1 MSIGLYQSSTSTAA
15 SALSASELSASATNV
30 GQEILEEIQQA
41 HRYRVFVQHRGRWV
55 VGCRFASLEQAR
67 HTAGLAFRR
76 SELPT
81 QVRDADDVVLFELRP
96 GIEVDSLVSDF
107 QSQQKQS

>member
-15 SALSASELSASATNV
+15 SALSASATDV
-30 GQEILEEIQQA
+30 GQEIFEEIQQA
-41 HRYRVFVQHRGRWV
+41 HRYRVFVQHRGRWI

-81 QVRDADDVVLFELRP
+81 QVRDDAGVVLFELRP
-96 GIEVDSLVSDF
+96 GIEVDSLVADF
-107 QSQQKQS
+107 QSQQNHS